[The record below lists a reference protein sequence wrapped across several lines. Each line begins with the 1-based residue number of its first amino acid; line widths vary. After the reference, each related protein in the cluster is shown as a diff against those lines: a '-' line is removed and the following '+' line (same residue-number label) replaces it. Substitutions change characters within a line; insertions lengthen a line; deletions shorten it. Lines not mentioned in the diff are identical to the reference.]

1 VPLTDP
7 DALLDMVDAH
17 VKATRRAARRI
28 ANAGVDR
35 LERSVRRRTPIDTNP
50 YRHRP
55 ERPRGAAK
63 ASLRH
68 KPGVELV
75 VRGGRESYRGE
86 VSSDDPVI
94 LLLEKDQAPREIR
107 AKAPGGLLH
116 FQSRHG
122 FTDRVGVFHP
132 PGTWVSIEVVHWPGS
147 KGTHALSLGALQTER
162 EIDEYA
168 RDPLARWKHEVESVR
183 K

>member
-1 VPLTDP
+1 MPLTDP
-7 DALLDMVDAH
+7 DALVDMVDAH
-17 VKATRRAARRI
+17 AGITHRTARRI
-28 ANAGVDR
+28 ADIGVDR
-35 LERSVRRRTPIDTNP
+35 LERNIRRRTPIDTNP

-63 ASLRH
+63 ASLHR
-68 KPGVELV
+68 KPGVELEV
-75 VRGGRESYRGE
+75 HGGRESYHGE
-86 VSSDDPVI
+86 VSSDDLVI
-94 LLLEKDQAPREIR
+94 LLLEEDQAPREIR
-107 AKAPGGLLH
+107 ATKPGGFLH

-132 PGTWVSIEVVHWPGS
+132 PGTWVSVEVVHWPGS